1 MGRRRKNSTNP
12 KQGICQRAR
21 LRVDIASKKDTDVS
35 SVLKIKHLQ
44 RLATWAGG
52 VGGISPLGALFGWK
66 LAANA
71 EASGIPIDKSS
82 VLCQRCE
89 CILQP
94 GFNCT
99 IRIENNKNAKKQPNK
114 SCTLP
119 QNNIIYAC
127 SFCLHINLF
136 RGTAKGHIKDSISS
150 TRDMKPDNVVTSK
163 LDRSLGEPIDGL
175 ANDPATE
182 KLETD
187 ENVVLATTLKTET
200 RPTARA
206 VARHLSDP
214 STPITSLQKPV
225 IFSNKDEK
233 MSGLKQGKLKLGGNG
248 NSSEV
253 IESGKESARKKRKTW
268 SSLKDKVEEA
278 ESSVRTISFSNP
290 FFMQAAVK
298 Q

>member
-1 MGRRRKNSTNP
+1 MGRRRKKDTTNP

-21 LRVDIASKKDTDVS
+21 LRVDIASKKDTDVIS
-35 SVLKIKHLQ
+35 ILKFKHLQ

-52 VGGISPLGALFGWK
+52 VGGIPPLSALFGWK

-71 EASGIPIDKSS
+71 EASGIPMDKSS

-89 CILQP
+89 CVLQP

-99 IRIENNKNAKKQPNK
+99 IRIEKSKNKKKQPNN

-119 QNNIIYAC
+119 QNNIIYKCNFC
-127 SFCLHINLF
+127 SHINLF
-136 RGTAKGHIKDSISS
+136 RGTAKGHMKDLIS
-150 TRDMKPDNVVTSK
+150 TRNMKPDNVSISK
-163 LDRSLGEPIDGL
+163 LDCS
-175 ANDPATE
+175 
-182 KLETD
+182 
-187 ENVVLATTLKTET
+187 
-200 RPTARA
+200 RA
-206 VARHLSDP
+206 QHLSDP

-225 IFSNKDEK
+225 IFSNKNKK
-233 MSGLKQGKLKLGGNG
+233 MSGLKQRKLKLNG

-253 IESGKESARKKRKTW
+253 IESSKGSTRKKRKTW

-290 FFMQAAVK
+290 FFMQAAVE
-298 Q
+298 QQ